1 MRPEMGDRDAIG
13 RTTPRRR
20 VTARQ
25 RRKLVGW
32 LRLTARRRRRP
43 QTGRY
48 RCDLLLE
55 DRVAG
60 VRVDLLEIAAWLEWA
75 DDPDPAC
82 VAELRWLLRDGCESP
97 LYNRDVHISEL
108 RATVYYAKQALV
120 EPRGHR
126 HDTGNRNPSASLQPH
141 S

>member
-1 MRPEMGDRDAIG
+1 MRPEIEDRSAIG

-25 RRKLVGW
+25 RRRLVGW
-32 LRLTARRRRRP
+32 LRRTARRRGRP
-43 QTGRY
+43 ETGRY

-55 DRVAG
+55 DRLAG
-60 VRVDLLEIAAWLEWA
+60 VRADLLEIA
-75 DDPDPAC
+75 DPAC
-82 VAELRWLLRDGCESP
+82 VAQLRRLLRDGCESP

-126 HDTGNRNPSASLQPH
+126 HDTGSRNRSASLQPH

>member
-1 MRPEMGDRDAIG
+1 MRPEMGDRSAVDS
-13 RTTPRRR
+13 TTPRRR

-55 DRVAG
+55 ARVAE
-60 VRVDLLEIAAWLEWA
+60 VRADLLEIAAMLEWA
-75 DDPDPAC
+75 GDPDPAC
-82 VAELRWLLRDGCESP
+82 VAELHRLLRDGCESP
-97 LYNRDVHISEL
+97 LYNRDVHLSEL
-108 RATVYYAKQALV
+108 RAIVYYAKQALF

-126 HDTGNRNPSASLQPH
+126 HDTGSRNRSASLQRH

>member
-1 MRPEMGDRDAIG
+1 MRPEMGERSAVDS
-13 RTTPRRR
+13 TTPQRR

-60 VRVDLLEIAAWLEWA
+60 VRADLLEIAAMLEWA
-75 DDPDPAC
+75 GDPDPTC
-82 VAELRWLLRDGCESP
+82 VAELHRLLRDGCESP

-108 RATVYYAKQALV
+108 RAIVYYAKQALF
-120 EPRGHR
+120 EPRGRR
-126 HDTGNRNPSASLQPH
+126 HDAGSRNRRVSLQHH